1 MFRRFKIIK
10 KKLFEF
16 VYICFQSL
24 TSFIFADSVTL
35 FRCKRL
41 FIAKLCFYHTQRKTQ
56 KLYIWCR
63 NV

>member
-24 TSFIFADSVTL
+24 TSFTFGDSVTL
-35 FRCKRL
+35 FRYKRL
-41 FIAKLCFYHTQRKTQ
+41 FIAKLCFHHIQRKTQ
-56 KLYIWCR
+56 KLYLWCR